1 MSKCTAG
8 DPTLKP
14 YIKTC
19 FRFMAAHCLQ
29 PTEHSAV
36 NIVDVQSEKR
46 KKKRK
51 KKKEPSYS
59 VHGEVIWN
67 DNIWDDNE
75 LTYYRRLREF
85 WSTLCID
92 DRIQI
97 ASLEK
102 DLVVLKMKEQQ
113 RITCNCDCCTQERR
127 EFEVDVEECFA
138 LYHDELIR
146 MDMRNDYGDKLS
158 QMPLE
163 ECALN
168 DTEFVFY
175 WSLSSDGHQISV
187 SPELVEGGAL
197 FIDLLESSQY
207 DDVDEDFYDRDFEDI
222 QEATDDLTEVQLAW
236 ARLLVGRKFFQTFIA
251 RMFEER
257 LLVAYRE
264 KLAFDKQQKLIAEEE
279 EEERL
284 RKERDENRQI
294 ARQRKRE
301 RKKEQKK
308 AAADRKKAEVEEFQ
322 KAEQKKIEQEILHKL
337 DEEKKRKDKR
347 RLTRTFSNNDINDDG
362 SSNSSGSRSSSVERA
377 LMENVPEQ
385 AKLSECMKK
394 KNISSEKKNLDSLK
408 PSTKLKKENKP
419 PSAVPT
425 KNGLQ
430 SSPKNS
436 SVNIIEEEKP
446 LETSRSNKKRRRKK
460 NQKVKD
466 VDTDIL
472 VNNTNIP
479 GSSSIIPNTA
489 TKKDDPLR
497 IVRKTAETPISKNIT
512 VGSNR
517 VSPPNIT
524 KAAAAVSATS
534 PESPKIVAS
543 KPQVI
548 PAAPK
553 PGKVSPKASS
563 KPLYEKSI
571 QIPIPQLKPVSKNS
585 IPKNITIKKTQ
596 AQVVTT
602 TTTTTVVASRA
613 APGYERSMNSA
624 AVSSY
629 VAMTTSQAMQIL
641 NSHTSTAV
649 SMGATTQSVWG
660 NTSPIPI
667 TSVIGDSKTTPV
679 KSKPIQMES
688 EMPEPRVPT
697 PKAIGSERAADRA
710 IGSERAKSY
719 HKEMPLNGFGDATNC
734 SPFANSNPQFFLG
747 LQEILSS
754 AKPNDKNPSEMLFE
768 NLDPDFSSGFPT
780 SWTASSQNSLWS
792 ATSPSLQQSNMSNA
806 PVSNSLDSSNSSR
819 SSPEVNSL
827 WMQQPPPSQTPPW
840 SCTPIGTP
848 KVPLTP
854 PPLTQQQQQ
863 QQQQQANSNM
873 PIPGIIHI
881 PRSLAPSLSPFQ
893 AFSGLDQRGV
903 RQPWTQQKLHS
914 GFEMQPMRPS

>member
-1 MSKCTAG
+1 MNIYRC
-8 DPTLKP
+8 
-14 YIKTC
+14 
-19 FRFMAAHCLQ
+19 MAAHCIQ
-29 PTEHSAV
+29 PNEHNAV
-36 NIVDVQSEKR
+36 TIADSQSEKR

-67 DNIWDDNE
+67 ENIWDDNE

-163 ECALN
+163 ECTLN

-264 KLAFDKQQKLIAEEE
+264 KLAYDKQQKLIAEEE

-308 AAADRKKAEVEEFQ
+308 AVADRKKAETEECV
-322 KAEQKKIEQEILHKL
+322 KAEQKKVENQVIQKIE
-337 DEEKKRKDKR
+337 DEKKRKDKR
-347 RLTRTFSNNDINDDG
+347 RLTRTSNSNDANDDG
-362 SSNSSGSRSSSVERA
+362 SSHSSGSRCSSVERA

-394 KNISSEKKNLDSLK
+394 KSLTLTDKKIIEVIK
-408 PSTKLKKENKP
+408 STVKLKKENKP
-419 PSAVPT
+419 PLSLPIV
-425 KNGLQ
+425 NGHVTPPKG
-430 SSPKNS
+430 SSKIDL
-436 SVNIIEEEKP
+436 VLDEKP
-446 LETSRSNKKRRRKK
+446 MELVKSNKKRRRKK
-460 NQKVKD
+460 NNKSKGD
-466 VDTDIL
+466 VDTEIL
-472 VNNTNIP
+472 ANNTNIP
-479 GSSSIIPNTA
+479 GSSSILPGSV
-489 TKKDDPLR
+489 KKDETVVPR
-497 IVRKTAETPISKNIT
+497 TVRKVIETPMTKNIT
-512 VGSNR
+512 VGTNR
-517 VSPPNIT
+517 VSPPNFT
-524 KAAAAVSATS
+524 KAASAVQNPS
-534 PESPKIVAS
+534 PESPKISSTKRESPAS
-543 KPQVI
+543 NLKPV
-548 PAAPK
+548 
-553 PGKVSPKASS
+553 KVSPKAVP
-563 KPLYEKSI
+563 KPLYEKPI
-571 QIPIPQLKPVSKNS
+571 EIPIPQLKSVSKTA
-585 IPKNITIKKTQ
+585 PKNITIKKTQ
-596 AQVVTT
+596 AQVITT
-602 TTTTTVVASRA
+602 TSVVASRA
-613 APGYERSMNSA
+613 APGYERSINSA
-624 AVSSY
+624 IGAV
-629 VAMTTSQAMQIL
+629 VTTVTTTTQAMQIL
-641 NSHTSTAV
+641 NAHYTSTAA

-667 TSVIGDSKTTPV
+667 TSIASDSKTTPT
-679 KSKPIQMES
+679 KAKPPETEPS
-688 EMPEPRVPT
+688 EPRVPT

-710 IGSERAKSY
+710 IGSERAKTFN
-719 HKEMPLNGFGDATNC
+719 KDMPMNGIGDSSNC
-734 SPFANSNPQFFLG
+734 SPFSNSISNPQFFLG
-747 LQEILSS
+747 LQEILST
-754 AKPNDKNPSEMLFE
+754 AKTSEKSSTEMFFE
-768 NLDPDFSSGFPT
+768 NMDDFSSSFPT
-780 SWTASSQNSLWS
+780 SWTSSAPLWS
-792 ATSPSLQQSNMSNA
+792 TTAPTVQQQDSA
-806 PVSNSLDSSNSSR
+806 VQPVSSSLDTSSSSR

-827 WMQQPPPSQTPPW
+827 WMQQPPPSSQTPPW
-840 SCTPIGTP
+840 SCTAIGTGT
-848 KVPLTP
+848 KVPMTP
-854 PPLTQQQQQ
+854 PPLAQQQQQ
-863 QQQQQANSNM
+863 QQNSSSG

-903 RQPWTQQKLHS
+903 RQQWTPKLHS

>member
-1 MSKCTAG
+1 
-8 DPTLKP
+8 
-14 YIKTC
+14 
-19 FRFMAAHCLQ
+19 MAAHCLQ
-29 PTEHSAV
+29 PSEHNSV
-36 NIVDVQSEKR
+36 TIVDVQSEKR

-127 EFEVDVEECFA
+127 EFEIDVEECFS

-163 ECALN
+163 ECTLN

-264 KLAFDKQQKLIAEEE
+264 KLAFDKQQKLIEEEE

-294 ARQRKRE
+294 ARQRKRD

-308 AAADRKKAEVEEFQ
+308 AAADRKRAEDEEYI
-322 KAEQKKIEQEILHKL
+322 KAEQKKVEQEVLHKL

-347 RLTRTFSNNDINDDG
+347 RLTRTSSNNNLDLDR

-394 KNISSEKKNLDSLK
+394 KNISMSNERNNCESIKST
-408 PSTKLKKENKP
+408 TKLKKDNIKLNCV
-419 PSAVPT
+419 SS
-425 KNGLQ
+425 KNGFET
-430 SSPKNS
+430 SYMINPPD
-436 SVNIIEEEKP
+436 IIVEEKP
-446 LETSRSNKKRRRKK
+446 MEISKSKKKRTRKK
-460 NQKVKD
+460 NQKGKD
-466 VDTDIL
+466 VDSDII

-479 GSSSIIPNTA
+479 GSSSVLPVNA
-489 TKKDDPLR
+489 VKKEDPQR
-497 IVRKTAETPISKNIT
+497 IVRKVSETPANKNIT
-512 VGSNR
+512 VGTNR
-517 VSPPNIT
+517 VSPPYNN
-524 KAAAAVSATS
+524 KAAVCNASTDF
-534 PESPKIVAS
+534 PKISSTKIQNPLVTS
-543 KPQVI
+543 KSS
-548 PAAPK
+548 
-553 PGKVSPKASS
+553 KVSPKSV
-563 KPLYEKSI
+563 KPLYEKPI
-571 QIPIPQLKPVSKNS
+571 QISIPNIKAVAKSPL
-585 IPKNITIKKTQ
+585 PKNITIKKTQ
-596 AQVVTT
+596 AQVIS

-613 APGYERSMNSA
+613 APGYERSINSA

-629 VAMTTSQAMQIL
+629 VTMTTSQAMQIL
-641 NSHTSTAV
+641 NSHTSTAGTL
-649 SMGATTQSVWG
+649 GATTQSVWG

-667 TSVIGDSKTTPV
+667 TSIIGDSRTTPS
-679 KSKPIQMES
+679 KSKLQDNDL
-688 EMPEPRVPT
+688 PEPRVPT

-719 HKEMPLNGFGDATNC
+719 HKELSMNGLTDASSC

-754 AKPNDKNPSEMLFE
+754 AKSNEKNSSEMLFE
-768 NLDPDFSSGFPT
+768 NIDDFNSGFPS
-780 SWTASSQNSLWS
+780 SWTSSTQSSLWS
-792 ATSPSLQQSNMSNA
+792 ATSPSLQQATMSSI

-840 SCTPIGTP
+840 SCATIGNP

-854 PPLTQQQQQ
+854 PPISQQQQQ
-863 QQQQQANSNM
+863 QQQQQQNSSM

-893 AFSGLDQRGV
+893 AFSGMDQRGV
-903 RQPWTQQKLHS
+903 RQPWTPKLHS

>member
-1 MSKCTAG
+1 
-8 DPTLKP
+8 
-14 YIKTC
+14 
-19 FRFMAAHCLQ
+19 
-29 PTEHSAV
+29 
-36 NIVDVQSEKR
+36 
-46 KKKRK
+46 
-51 KKKEPSYS
+51 
-59 VHGEVIWN
+59 
-67 DNIWDDNE
+67 
-75 LTYYRRLREF
+75 
-85 WSTLCID
+85 
-92 DRIQI
+92 
-97 ASLEK
+97 
-102 DLVVLKMKEQQ
+102 VV
-113 RITCNCDCCTQERR
+113 
-127 EFEVDVEECFA
+127 
-138 LYHDELIR
+138 
-146 MDMRNDYGDKLS
+146 
-158 QMPLE
+158 
-163 ECALN
+163 
-168 DTEFVFY
+168 
-175 WSLSSDGHQISV
+175 SS
-187 SPELVEGGAL
+187 
-197 FIDLLESSQY
+197 
-207 DDVDEDFYDRDFEDI
+207 
-222 QEATDDLTEVQLAW
+222 
-236 ARLLVGRKFFQTFIA
+236 
-251 RMFEER
+251 
-257 LLVAYRE
+257 
-264 KLAFDKQQKLIAEEE
+264 
-279 EEERL
+279 
-284 RKERDENRQI
+284 
-294 ARQRKRE
+294 
-301 RKKEQKK
+301 
-308 AAADRKKAEVEEFQ
+308 
-322 KAEQKKIEQEILHKL
+322 
-337 DEEKKRKDKR
+337 
-347 RLTRTFSNNDINDDG
+347 
-362 SSNSSGSRSSSVERA
+362 
-377 LMENVPEQ
+377 
-385 AKLSECMKK
+385 
-394 KNISSEKKNLDSLK
+394 
-408 PSTKLKKENKP
+408 
-419 PSAVPT
+419 

-436 SVNIIEEEKP
+436 SSNIIEEEKP
-446 LETSRSNKKRRRKK
+446 VEASKSIKKRRRKK

-466 VDTDIL
+466 LDTDIL

-479 GSSSIIPNTA
+479 GSSSIIPTSA
-489 TKKDDPLR
+489 IKKDDSKG

-512 VGSNR
+512 HGSNR

-534 PESPKIVAS
+534 PESPKIVAL
-543 KPQVI
+543 KPPI
-548 PAAPK
+548 ISTAPK

-563 KPLYEKSI
+563 KPLYEKPI

-602 TTTTTVVASRA
+602 TTTTTTVVASRA

-624 AVSSY
+624 AVSSF

-667 TSVIGDSKTTPV
+667 TSVTSDSKTTPV
-679 KSKPIQMES
+679 KSKPMENDL
-688 EMPEPRVPT
+688 PEPRVPT
-697 PKAIGSERAADRA
+697 PKAIGAERAADRA
-710 IGSERAKSY
+710 IGSERAKSG
-719 HKEMPLNGFGDATNC
+719 HKEMPLNGFTDATNC

-754 AKPNDKNPSEMLFE
+754 AKSNDKNPSEMLFE

-780 SWTASSQNSLWS
+780 SWTSSSQNSLWS
-792 ATSPSLQQSNMSNA
+792 ATSPSLQQANMSNA

-863 QQQQQANSNM
+863 QQQQNSNM